1 MGFKK
6 LAIAAAVA
14 IAPMSALALEPM
26 QDEALSSV
34 TGQDGISISISGM
47 SFATLRLD
55 DADAFTGSLVGG
67 APSTNGAIFING
79 FNMGAGDV
87 TIDIDADT
95 DTLQADI
102 GLGAGTVNLGSVAVG
117 GYQAATSTT
126 TVMTLGSLTHTGIDL
141 TVQLGA
147 EDQGSMISL
156 GGTVTG
162 GLNLAG
168 FAINDGSSGESISM
182 NLGVRSAGSGDLSL
196 SGDIDVVAGGLQ
208 ITNLG
213 NMDITMGSLTL
224 GSAPAIGD
232 VSILGLVPGTIT
244 ISGH

>member
-14 IAPMSALALEPM
+14 AAPMSALALEPM

-34 TGQDGISISISGM
+34 TGQDGITITLSGT
-47 SFATLRLD
+47 SFTTLRLD
-55 DADAFTGSLVGG
+55 DADAFTGALVGG
-67 APSTNGAIFING
+67 APATNGAIFIDG
-79 FNMGAGDV
+79 FDMGTGNV
-87 TIDIDADT
+87 TVIIDADS

-102 GLGAGTVNLGSVAVG
+102 GLGAGTMNLGSVGVG
-117 GYQAATSTT
+117 GYQASASTT
-126 TVMTLGSLTHTGIDL
+126 TVMTLGTLTHTGIDL

-162 GLNLAG
+162 GINLAG
-168 FAINDGSSGESISM
+168 FAINDGSSSESISM
-182 NLGVRSAGSGDLSL
+182 NLGVRSAGSGNLDL

-213 NMDITMGSLTL
+213 SMDITMGSLQL
-224 GSAPAIGD
+224 GSATAIGD
-232 VSILGLVPGTIT
+232 VSILGLVPGTVT